1 MLLKMGAACSALR
14 SLLPLYVQ
22 EELYAVY
29 YKLWVYAM
37 LALGVRPVRDINP
50 SLMPAA
56 SALPAATRAN
66 ELRDGLEL
74 ALYGDVRAPGDLTP
88 FLKVF
93 TPEGY
98 DEGAA
103 RGKRFPCVLV
113 LPAGGFMY
121 LITWRE
127 AKYVLMFEAL
137 VRHREL
143 SVTSS

>member
-1 MLLKMGAACSALR
+1 M
-14 SLLPLYVQ
+14 
-22 EELYAVY
+22 
-29 YKLWVYAM
+29 
-37 LALGVRPVRDINP
+37 
-50 SLMPAA
+50 
-56 SALPAATRAN
+56 
-66 ELRDGLEL
+66 
-74 ALYGDVRAPGDLTP
+74 RAPGDLTP